1 MRVYTLLAAGNT
13 VLQIGQPKEKL
24 VKAGYYELA
33 SNYEL
38 KQI

>member
-1 MRVYTLLAAGNT
+1 M
-13 VLQIGQPKEKL
+13 PKEKL

-38 KQI
+38 NLKRLVLSKMQGDVRDLQPK